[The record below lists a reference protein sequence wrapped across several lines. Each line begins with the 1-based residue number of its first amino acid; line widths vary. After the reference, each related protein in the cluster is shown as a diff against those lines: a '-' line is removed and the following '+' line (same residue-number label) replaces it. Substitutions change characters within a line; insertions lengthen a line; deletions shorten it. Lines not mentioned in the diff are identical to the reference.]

1 MQMYIKKDF
10 NFINNITNRNM
21 PRVEAI
27 LDSPNDFN
35 PRDIRDIVKNGNLTQ
50 DQLESLEQRLDV
62 IHMNAFKDGLK
73 LKNEEVDFEKCS
85 SEDVKYEDLREYIDK
100 YGKYAETEKSISE
113 HYGKVRELLDAKEDE
128 KRQFDSFMVRIESL
142 SSNGKIQAIDDF
154 KQEYERIAVTFQ
166 KELEGLL
173 DKISEDDQYNSLLE
187 NVKSDISFEEKRNAV
202 NIFLENHP
210 FSAYRNDAEAMKKQI
225 EEGEKSERRKAD
237 ENAWDEVKRII
248 ESPVDPDYKKEKLNE
263 YERSF
268 ELHRHEIPQ
277 MRGEIDAERMVMPN
291 INAVLGNPNSDVI
304 DFIRLV
310 RQYPQRKR
318 YICDFILRD
327 MCENPARYDRVEM
340 NWLINGKRDV
350 VDNIDAVFTPDEIV
364 NSGAV
369 TWPIMNHIMTHPTD
383 ESDRNVGENE
393 IRPET
398 NFESAKNNTDVYFFG
413 VPGSG
418 KSTVMAGLLNIQTYG
433 DLSLNVLTNGG
444 HCGYK
449 YASILK
455 NYLRDNLFPQSTK
468 IRFDVNREDNPFV
481 ANDENDNIGDKFI
494 QIIDAELENC
504 RVNENHRLS
513 IIEMPGE
520 RTLELAVAPAKDPAM
535 MDDLLGRGTSR
546 LFQNDN
552 NKVFF
557 FVIDPNPQRKYLL
570 PNGAEVSQA
579 DALWNLVTFI
589 RDVPTLL
596 SKVHAVHVILSK
608 SDTLQ
613 NAKDFNVIS
622 ERILH
627 DYDGFIRGVVDLCG
641 KERGNV
647 NAQCGR
653 LPYLFTFS
661 LGRVFPGNM
670 NEYKKDDA
678 GKILEVIAANT
689 WSTSSKPSRWE
700 SLVEFMNK

>member
-1 MQMYIKKDF
+1 
-10 NFINNITNRNM
+10 M
-21 PRVEAI
+21 PKVEAI
-27 LDSPNDFN
+27 LNSPNDFN
-35 PRDIRDIVKNGNLTQ
+35 PKDIRDIVKNGNLTP
-50 DQLESLEQRLDV
+50 DQLEDLEKRLDE
-62 IHMNAFKDGLK
+62 IHMKAFKVGLK
-73 LKNEEVDFEKCS
+73 LKDEEVDFKKCS
-85 SEDVKYEDLREYIDK
+85 SENVKYEDLRAYIDK
-100 YGKYAETEKSISE
+100 YGEYVKIEPISE
-113 HYGKVRELLDAKEDE
+113 HYGTVQKLLEAKEEE
-128 KRQFDSFMVRIESL
+128 KRQFDSFKVSIESL
-142 SSNGKIQAIDDF
+142 SSCEKKQKIDDF
-154 KQEYERIAVTFQ
+154 KQQYERIAETFRH
-166 KELEGLL
+166 ELEGLL
-173 DKISEDDQYNSLLE
+173 DKIREDEQYQNLLE
-187 NVKSDISFEEKRNAV
+187 KVNSNISFEKKRTELNT
-202 NIFLENHP
+202 FLENHP
-210 FSAYRNDAEAMKKQI
+210 FSAHRNDAEALKTQI
-225 EEGEKSERRKAD
+225 EQEEKSERIRVD
-237 ENAWDEVKRII
+237 ENAWKKVMEII
-248 ESPVDPDYKKEKLNE
+248 ASSKAPDYKKEILDE
-263 YERSF
+263 YEKSF
-268 ELHRHEIPQ
+268 KLHRHEIPHI
-277 MRGEIDAERMVMPN
+277 RTEIDAERMEIPN
-291 INAVLGNPNSDVI
+291 IRAVLDNPNSDVI

-310 RQYPQRKR
+310 NRYPQRKK
-318 YICDFILRD
+318 YICDFMLRD
-327 MCENPARYDRVEM
+327 MCDNPARYDRVEM
-340 NWLINGKRDV
+340 NWLINGKKDV
-350 VDNIDAVFTPDEIV
+350 VDEINAVFTPDEIV
-364 NSGAV
+364 NSGVV
-369 TWPIMNHIMTHPTD
+369 TWDIMNHIMTHPTD

-418 KSTVMAGLLNIQTYG
+418 KSTVLAGLLNIRTYG
-433 DLSLNVLTNGG
+433 DLSLNVLANGG
-444 HCGYK
+444 HSGYK

-455 NYLRDNLFPQSTK
+455 NYLNDNLFPQSTK
-468 IRFDVNREDNPFV
+468 IRFDSKFKKDVNREDNPFG
-481 ANDENDNIGDKFI
+481 AADKDLTIEKNDENDNIGDKFI

-504 RVNENHRLS
+504 SVKENHRLS

-546 LFQNDN
+546 LFQNEN

-589 RDVPTLL
+589 RDVPNLL

-608 SDTLQ
+608 SDILQ
-613 NAKDFNVIS
+613 NAAEDFNVIR

-627 DYDGFIRGVVDLCG
+627 DYGGFIRGVVDLCG